1 MTRPAARVRRLAFI
15 ITIVFAI
22 VLAAARP
29 VSAYLKF
36 GFSVNGRVVTVKWG
50 QLPVRYFVND
60 RSGPGVSANAFA
72 DAVGRAFGTWEAV
85 PSAAIRYQFGGFTAS
100 VPGEDDGRTTIG
112 FLAAPEL
119 ERVLASTSLLFD
131 EATGELLEAD
141 IFFNSA
147 FSWST
152 SAAGESGRFDVET
165 IALHEIGHLNGLGHS
180 AIGETETSGSGR
192 TVLGAEAVM
201 FPLAFGPGNVLHRTL
216 RPDDVAGVSDL
227 YPDGGFEE
235 ERGSIS
241 GRVTKNGTGLFGA
254 HIVAFNPATGSL
266 IGNFALNANGNFS
279 IAGLTAGPHV
289 LRVEPLDD
297 ADIESFFEVEEPLD
311 LNFRV
316 AFHPKVVVAPRGG
329 DSGAIEVKVQP
340 K

>member
-1 MTRPAARVRRLAFI
+1 MPPHQRMQRTVLIVMVLAFG
-15 ITIVFAI
+15 
-22 VLAAARP
+22 LATARP

-36 GFSVNGRVVTVKWG
+36 GLSVNGSVVTVKWG
-50 QLPVRYFVND
+50 ALPVRYFIND
-60 RSGPGVSANAFA
+60 RGGPGVSANAFA

-100 VPGEDDGRTTIG
+100 MPGDDDGRTTLG

-147 FSWST
+147 FAWST
-152 SAAGESGRFDVET
+152 SAAGETGRFDVET

-180 AIGETETSGSGR
+180 AIGETEVAGSGR
-192 TVLGAEAVM
+192 TVLAAEAAM

-216 RPDDVAGVSDL
+216 RPDDIAGVSDL
-227 YPDGGFEE
+227 YPDREFEADH
-235 ERGSIS
+235 GSIS
-241 GRVTKNGTGLFGA
+241 GRVTKNGAGLFGA
-254 HIVAFNPATGSL
+254 HIVAFNPATGEL
-266 IGNFALNANGNFS
+266 IGNFALNENGNFS
-279 IAGLTAGPHV
+279 IAGLTPGPHV

-297 ADIESFFEVEEPLD
+297 ADIDSFFEVPAPLD

-316 AFHPKVVVAPRGG
+316 GFHPKVVVAPRGG

>member
-1 MTRPAARVRRLAFI
+1 MPRHQRVGRTTL
-15 ITIVFAI
+15 IVMGLAI
-22 VLAAARP
+22 VLATAQP

-36 GFSVNGRVVTVKWG
+36 GVSVNGNVVTVKWG
-50 QLPVRYFVND
+50 TLPVRYFIND
-60 RSGPGVSANAFA
+60 RGGPGVSANAFA

-100 VPGEDDGRTTIG
+100 MPSDDDGRTTLG

-147 FSWST
+147 FAWST
-152 SAAGESGRFDVET
+152 SAAGETGRFDVET

-180 AIGETETSGSGR
+180 AIGETEISGSGR
-192 TVLGAEAVM
+192 TVLAAEAAM
-201 FPLAFGPGNVLHRTL
+201 FPLAFGSGNVQHRTL
-216 RPDDVAGVSDL
+216 RPDDIAGVSDL
-227 YPDGGFEE
+227 YPDGGFADD
-235 ERGSIS
+235 RGSIS
-241 GRVTKNGTGLFGA
+241 GRVTKNGAGLFGA
-254 HIVAFNPATGSL
+254 HIVAFNPATGAL
-266 IGNFALNANGNFS
+266 IGNFALNENGNFS
-279 IAGLTAGPHV
+279 IAGLTPGPHV

-297 ADIESFFEVEEPLD
+297 ADVDSFFEVSAPLD

-316 AFHPKVVVAPRGG
+316 GFHTKIVVAPRGG
-329 DSGAIEVKVQP
+329 DSGAVEVKVQP

>member
-1 MTRPAARVRRLAFI
+1 MRRARRIRRTVLIAIFLALG
-15 ITIVFAI
+15 
-22 VLAAARP
+22 LAAARP

-36 GFSVNGRVVTVKWG
+36 GFAVNGRVVTLKWG
-50 QLPVRYFVND
+50 QLPVRYFVNEGG
-60 RSGPGVSANAFA
+60 GPGVSANALA
-72 DAVGRAFGTWEAV
+72 DAAARAFGTWEAV
-85 PSAAIRYQFGGFTAS
+85 PTSAIRYQFGGFTAAM
-100 VPGEDDGRTTIG
+100 PGDDDGRTTIG

-141 IFFNSA
+141 IFFNSV
-147 FSWST
+147 FPWST
-152 SAAGESGRFDVET
+152 SAAGESGRFDIET

-180 AIGETETSGSGR
+180 AIGETEVGGSGR

-227 YPDGGFEE
+227 YPDGGFDE

-241 GRVTKNGTGLFGA
+241 GRVTKNGAGLFGA
-254 HIVAFNPATGSL
+254 HIVAFNPATGAL

-297 ADIESFFEVEEPLD
+297 ADVDSFFEAEAPLD

-316 AFHPKVVVAPRGG
+316 GFHPKVVVAPRGG

>member
-1 MTRPAARVRRLAFI
+1 MPRHQRVGRTVLIVMGLAI
-15 ITIVFAI
+15 G
-22 VLAAARP
+22 LATAQP

-36 GFSVNGRVVTVKWG
+36 GFSVNGNVVTVKWG
-50 QLPVRYFVND
+50 ALPVRYFIND
-60 RSGPGVSANAFA
+60 RGGPGVSANAFA

-100 VPGEDDGRTTIG
+100 MPGDDDGRTTLG

-131 EATGELLEAD
+131 EGTGELLEAD

-147 FSWST
+147 FAWST
-152 SAAGESGRFDVET
+152 SAAGETGRFDVET

-180 AIGETETSGSGR
+180 AIGETEISGSGR
-192 TVLGAEAVM
+192 TVLAAEAAM
-201 FPLAFGPGNVLHRTL
+201 FPLSFGPGNVLHRTL
-216 RPDDVAGVSDL
+216 RPDDIAGVSDL
-227 YPDGGFEE
+227 YPDGGFEDD
-235 ERGSIS
+235 RGSIS
-241 GRVTKNGTGLFGA
+241 GRVTKNGAGLFGA
-254 HIVAFNPATGSL
+254 HIVAFNPATGAL
-266 IGNFALNANGNFS
+266 IGNFALNENGNFS
-279 IAGLTAGPHV
+279 IAGLTPGPHV

-297 ADIESFFEVEEPLD
+297 ADVDSFFEVSAPLD

-316 AFHPKVVVAPRGG
+316 GFHTKLVVAPRGG
-329 DSGAIEVKVQP
+329 DSGAVEVKVQA